1 MATKRYTLP
10 VVAKIEFTHIFNGI
24 FNINVREK
32 KDYVWEEVEFE
43 YCQDHQKEER
53 QGRNSPI
60 VEHYSSIK
68 NSCFV
73 TCVSSAFCS

>member
-53 QGRNSPI
+53 QGRNSPK
-60 VEHYSSIK
+60 SDSK
-68 NSCFV
+68 
-73 TCVSSAFCS
+73 AFGRLLCSRPKAKMDS